1 MGTRKAFLYIIF
13 RTTKLLS
20 LLVTVSLVSFI
31 LVSFSPIDPIQSY
44 IGADTL
50 LVGNEQRESIAEH
63 WGLDQSRAK
72 QYSIWLMSLLKGD
85 LGTSMIYRMP
95 VVEILHN
102 RFIASIVLMITAWL
116 ISGAMGFILGAL
128 AGMNRGTWID
138 RLIKWY
144 SFTLASTPSFW
155 IGLIMLMV
163 FSVYLGWFPVGLGS
177 PIGMVE
183 EDVSLWNKFTHL
195 ILPALTLSIVGTA
208 NIALYTRQKLIE
220 ILDSEYIHYAKT
232 KGETGITLFLRHG
245 MRNVSLPAVSLH
257 FASFGELLG
266 GTILA
271 EQIFSYPGLG
281 KATVEAGL
289 RGDIPLLLGIVL
301 FSTIFVFFGNLFA
314 DLLYKVIDPRIRN
327 EESI

>member
-102 RFIASIVLMITAWL
+102 RFIASIILMITAWL

-327 EESI
+327 EVSI

>member
-220 ILDSEYIHYAKT
+220 ILDSEYIQYAKT

-327 EESI
+327 EVSI